1 MTQEELKQNNLKNSQ
16 RR

>member
-1 MTQEELKQNNLKNSQ
+1 MTQEELKQGNLKNSQ